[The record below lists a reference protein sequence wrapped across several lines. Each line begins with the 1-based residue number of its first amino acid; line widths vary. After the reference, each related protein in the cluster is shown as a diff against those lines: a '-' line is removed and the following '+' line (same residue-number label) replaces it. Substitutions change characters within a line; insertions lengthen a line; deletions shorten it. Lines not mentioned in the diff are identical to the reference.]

1 VRKIDYKEGREL
13 EKTHVCKECGG
24 GLVVCWSPLYS
35 HHIIRCSEGGLTIN
49 SHDGEVRKGYLNY
62 HEQPIEIKNA
72 MDRHEKNKQRSPNA
86 AQMSDECRRSII
98 DIGKIR
104 KERNG

>member
-24 GLVVCWSPLYS
+24 GLVTAWFYDG
-35 HHIIRCSEGGLTIN
+35 HGGEGYHAIKCAENGA
-49 SHDGEVRKGYLNY
+49 HDGEVRKGYLKY

-72 MDRHEKNKQRSPNA
+72 
-86 AQMSDECRRSII
+86 I
-98 DIGKIR
+98 DR
-104 KERNG
+104 KERNRNGNRLNDTRG